1 MTGTLGFI
9 ALTLLG
15 LPLFVLFGWIAMTA
29 FGAADIDPSA
39 IFPDL
44 YRIASQPILVAIP
57 LFTFAGFV
65 MAESGLPRRVIRLS
79 HAALSWLPGGL
90 ALMSLVACAIFTA
103 FTGASGITI
112 IALGGLLYPLLVR
125 DGYPERYSLGLMTTS
140 GSLGLLFP
148 PSLPLILYGLVA
160 GVSVDALFRAGLL
173 PGLLILVVL
182 GAYSMVV
189 AKRSHVARPPFSWP
203 ELKAALRDAGWE
215 LPIPL
220 VVLVLIYGGF
230 VTPAE
235 AAAVTA
241 VLVLFVEGVIHRE
254 LSWTVLKRIT
264 GDSMALKGAV
274 LAILGFA
281 LGLTNYLIDAEVPQ
295 RMLEWMGGWLSNR
308 WSFLL
313 LLNVFLLAIGG
324 LMDIFSAIVVVVPLI
339 VPVAAQF
346 GVDPLHLGIVFLTNL
361 EIGYLSP
368 PAGLNLLLASF
379 RFRKP
384 FLELYRASFAF
395 LVLMLICLALVTWVP
410 GLSLWLGARP

>member
-1 MTGTLGFI
+1 MISTLGFI
-9 ALTLLG
+9 AITLLG
-15 LPLFVLFGWIAMTA
+15 MPLFVLFGWIAMVA
-29 FGAADIDPSA
+29 FGAVDIDPSA

-90 ALMSLVACAIFTA
+90 ALMSLVACALFTA

-112 IALGGLLYPLLVR
+112 IALGGLLYPLLVK

-182 GAYSMVV
+182 GGYSIVV
-189 AKRSHVARPPFSWP
+189 AKRARVKRPPFSWP
-203 ELKAALRDAGWE
+203 ELKAALKDAVWE
-215 LPIPL
+215 LPIPP
-220 VVLVLIYGGF
+220 VVLILIYGGF

-235 AAAVTA
+235 AAAVTT
-241 VLVLFVEGVIHRE
+241 VLVLAVEGLVHRE

-264 GDSMALKGAV
+264 GESMALKGAV
-274 LAILGFA
+274 LAILGLA

-295 RMLEWMGGWLSNR
+295 RMLEWMGGWLTSQH
-308 WSFLL
+308 SFLL
-313 LLNVFLLAIGG
+313 LLNLFLLVVGG

-346 GVDPLHLGIVFLTNL
+346 GVDPLQLGIIFLTNL

-395 LVLMLICLALVTWVP
+395 LVLMLLCLAAVTWVP
-410 GLSLWLGARP
+410 ALSLWLGNAR

>member
-1 MTGTLGFI
+1 MISTLFFI

-15 LPLFVLFGWIAMTA
+15 LPLFVLFGWVAMVA
-29 FGAADIDPSA
+29 FGAAEIDPSA

-57 LFTFAGFV
+57 LFTFAGFI

-90 ALMSLVACAIFTA
+90 ALMSLVACALFTA

-112 IALGGLLYPLLVR
+112 IALGGLLYPLLVK

-182 GAYSMVV
+182 GVYSVVV
-189 AKRSHVARPPFSWP
+189 AKRAKVLRPAFSWV
-203 ELKAALRDAGWE
+203 ELKAALRDAAWE
-215 LPIPL
+215 LPIPP

-235 AAAVTA
+235 AAAVTT

-254 LSWTVLKRIT
+254 LNWTVMKRIT
-264 GDSMALKGAV
+264 GESMALKGAV
-274 LAILGFA
+274 LAILGLA
-281 LGLTNYLIDAEVPQ
+281 LGLTNYLVDAEVPQ
-295 RMLEWMGGWLSNR
+295 RLLEWMGSWLSSPT
-308 WSFLL
+308 SFLL
-313 LLNVFLLAIGG
+313 LLNVFLLIIGG

-346 GVDPLHLGIVFLTNL
+346 GIDPLHLGIIFLTNL

-384 FLELYRASFAF
+384 FLELYRASFSF
-395 LVLMLICLALVTWVP
+395 LVLMLLCLAAVTWIP
-410 GLSLWLGARP
+410 GLSLWLGGQP

>member
-1 MTGTLGFI
+1 MSTLLFI

-15 LPLFVLFGWIAMTA
+15 LPLFVLFGWIAMAA
-29 FGAADIDPSA
+29 FGAAEIDASA

-65 MAESGLPRRVIRLS
+65 MAESGLPRRIIRLS

-90 ALMSLVACAIFTA
+90 ALMSLVACALFTA

-112 IALGGLLYPLLVR
+112 IALGGLLLPLLVK

-173 PGLLILVVL
+173 PGLLILLVL
-182 GAYSMVV
+182 GAHAMAV
-189 AKRSHVARPPFSWP
+189 ARRSRVQRPPFSWP
-203 ELKAALRDAGWE
+203 ELKAALRDASWE
-215 LPIPL
+215 LPIPP

-235 AAAVTA
+235 AAAVTT

-254 LSWTVLKRIT
+254 LDWATLKRIT
-264 GDSMALKGAV
+264 GESMALKGAV
-274 LAILGFA
+274 LAILGLA

-295 RMLEWMGGWLSNR
+295 RMLEWMGGWLSSPH
-308 WSFLL
+308 SFLL

-346 GVDPLHLGIVFLTNL
+346 GVDPLHLGIIFLTNL

-384 FLELYRASFAF
+384 FLELYRAALPF
-395 LVLMLICLALVTWVP
+395 LVLMLLCLAAVTWIP
-410 GLSLWLGARP
+410 ALSLWLGNRP